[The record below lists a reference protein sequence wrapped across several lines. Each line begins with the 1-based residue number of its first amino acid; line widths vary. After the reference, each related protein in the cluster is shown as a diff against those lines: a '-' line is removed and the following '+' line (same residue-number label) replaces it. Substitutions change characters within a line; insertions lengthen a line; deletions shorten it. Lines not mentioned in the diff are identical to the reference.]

1 MAVSWRSSAEE
12 LARILRTRG
21 VDPAAVTSTAAAWRA
36 FREFT
41 QARIGGLDHGPD
53 SDGFIVQWGRYRW
66 DDHQLSI
73 SFTRQLAVPAA
84 DHGRP
89 GRQPDLWQVSLTI
102 VFGDDPALDCLETG
116 RDSGTGFRFEPRGPE
131 RGAALDDAEARD
143 QVQAAL
149 AARPVHSYLR
159 LEPCD

>member
-1 MAVSWRSSAEE
+1 
-12 LARILRTRG
+12 
-21 VDPAAVTSTAAAWRA
+21 VTSTAAAWRA

-53 SDGFIVQWGRYRW
+53 SDSFIVQWGRYSW

-73 SFTRQLAVPAA
+73 SFTRQLAIPAA
-84 DHGRP
+84 EHRKP
-89 GRQPDLWQVSLTI
+89 GHQPDLWQVSLTI
-102 VFGDDPALDCLETG
+102 VFGDDPGLDRLETG
-116 RDSGTGFRFEPRGPE
+116 CDCSTGFRFEPRGPE
-131 RGAALDDAEARD
+131 RGAALDDAEACE

-149 AARPVHSYLR
+149 AAQPVRSYLR